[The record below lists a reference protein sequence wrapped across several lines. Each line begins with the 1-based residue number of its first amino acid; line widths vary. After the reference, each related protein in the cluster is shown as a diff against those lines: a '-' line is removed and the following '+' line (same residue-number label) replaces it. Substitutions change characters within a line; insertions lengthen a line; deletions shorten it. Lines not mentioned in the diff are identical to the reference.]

1 MTTETPKTMQAVVLT
16 GHGGLDKLVFH
27 DDWPTPVPET
37 DDVMIRVGACGLNNT
52 DVNTRSAWYSKGNTE
67 ATTGDALTGADGEDG
82 TWGGTSVSFPRIQGA
97 DVAGIVVAVGQQADA
112 ALVGQ
117 RVLVDGWLRDW
128 NDPMN
133 LDKTGYFGSEC
144 DGGYAEYTKV
154 SQRQV
159 HPIDCVLSDAELAT
173 FACSYVT
180 AENML
185 NHAQV
190 AAGDT
195 VLVTGASGGV
205 GSALVQLAN
214 RRDAVVVALCGADK
228 AQAVSAISPAAV
240 LERNAE
246 DIRSRLK
253 AAIGRDTVDV
263 VADVVGGVLWPQLID
278 AIARGGRYTCAG
290 AIAGPVVEF
299 DLRTFYLR
307 DLTFTGATVAPP
319 GVFETLVR
327 YIEQREIRPLLAATF
342 PLSQF
347 HAAQQAFI
355 DKQHVGNIV
364 VCPGT

>member
-1 MTTETPKTMQAVVLT
+1 MQAVVLT

-27 DDWPTPVPET
+27 DDWPTPIPEA
-37 DDVMIRVGACGLNNT
+37 DDVLIRVGACGLNNT
-52 DVNTRSAWYSKGNTE
+52 DVNTRSAWYSKGNME
-67 ATTGDALTGADGEDG
+67 ATTGDALAGADGEDG
-82 TWGGTSVSFPRIQGA
+82 TWSGSSVSFPRIQGA
-97 DVAGIVVAVGQQADA
+97 DVAGIVVAVGKQTDDA
-112 ALVGQ
+112 LIGQ

-128 NDPMN
+128 SDPMN

-159 HPIDCVLSDAELAT
+159 HPIDSTLTDAELAT

-185 NHAQV
+185 NRAQV
-190 AAGDT
+190 TAGDT

-205 GSALVQLAN
+205 GSALIQLAN
-214 RRDAVVVALCGADK
+214 RRDAVVVALCGTDK
-228 AQAVSAISPAAV
+228 ADAVNDLDPAAV
-240 LERNAE
+240 LERNVT

-263 VADVVGGVLWPQLID
+263 VADVVGGVRWPQLID

-299 DLRTFYLR
+299 DLRTFYLG
-307 DLTFTGATVAPP
+307 DLIFTGATVAPP
-319 GVFETLVR
+319 GVFKELVR
-327 YIEQREIRPLLAATF
+327 YIEQGEIRPLLAATF
-342 PLSQF
+342 PLSDF

-355 DKQHVGNIV
+355 DKHHVGNIV

>member
-1 MTTETPKTMQAVVLT
+1 MQAVVLT

-27 DDWPTPVPET
+27 DDWPTPVPEV
-37 DDVMIRVGACGLNNT
+37 DDVLIHVGACGLNNT
-52 DVNTRSAWYSKGNTE
+52 DVNTRSAWYSKDNME
-67 ATTGDALTGADGEDG
+67 ATTGDALAGADGQDG
-82 TWGGTSVSFPRIQGA
+82 TWGGSPVSFPRIQGA
-97 DVAGIVVAVGQQADA
+97 DVAGIVEAVGPQADVT
-112 ALVGQ
+112 LIGQ

-128 NDPMN
+128 GDPMN
-133 LDKTGYFGSEC
+133 LDKTSYFGSEC

-159 HPIDCVLSDAELAT
+159 HPIDCALSDAELAT

-185 NHAQV
+185 NRAQV

-228 AQAVSAISPAAV
+228 EKAVNDLGPAAV
-240 LERNAE
+240 LERNAA
-246 DIRSRLK
+246 DLRPRLQ

-263 VADVVGGVLWPQLID
+263 VADVIGGVLWPQLID

-307 DLTFTGATVAPP
+307 DLIFTGATVAPP
-319 GVFETLVR
+319 GVFEDLVR
-327 YIEQREIRPLLAATF
+327 YIEQGDIRPLLAATF

-355 DKQHVGNIV
+355 DKHHVGNIV